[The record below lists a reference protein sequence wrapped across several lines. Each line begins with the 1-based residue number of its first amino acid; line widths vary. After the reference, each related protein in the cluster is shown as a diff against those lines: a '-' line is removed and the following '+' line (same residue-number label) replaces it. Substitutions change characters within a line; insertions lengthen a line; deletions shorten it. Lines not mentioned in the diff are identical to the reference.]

1 MIALRS
7 LLCPVD
13 FSEQSR
19 HALRWAGALV
29 RRTNGLLTVVS
40 AVDPLLAEAARL
52 RFGLDLVHAE
62 TEPALRQFAFETWS
76 DEIAHAT
83 NANFDVRVGNSA
95 DVILETAAR
104 ERTGLIVMGTHGLGG
119 VRKWLLGSTTE
130 RVLRRTHT
138 PVLAVPP
145 TVTEPVPLNDAASGT
160 LGPVLAATDFSDTSA
175 RALRW
180 AADLAHEI
188 ASPLLL
194 VHVVEPIAVAPQWQ
208 AYIEDADQARLADAR
223 AHLEKLT
230 KQFAGSVECESLV
243 GSGPPADSIASIADQ
258 RGASVI
264 VMGLAS
270 SQEPLGSRPGSIAYR
285 VLCLAKAP
293 VLVVPPQSHTESP
306 QECTVASDD
315 ERAEGPRRTD
325 HLV

>member
-1 MIALRS
+1 MTASMVIRVCQSMNDMIALSS

-19 HALRWAGALV
+19 HALRWAKTLA
-29 RRTNGLLTVVS
+29 RRTKGHLTVLSV
-40 AVDPLLAEAARL
+40 VDPLLAEAARI

-62 TEPALRQFAFETWS
+62 TEPALRQFAAETWS

-83 NANFDVRVGNSA
+83 NVTFDVRVGNPA

-104 ERTGLIVMGTHGLGG
+104 ERTDLVVMGTHGLSG

-145 TVTEPVPLNDAASGT
+145 TESEPVPLNDAAVGT
-160 LGPVLAATDFSDTSA
+160 LRPVLAATDFSDTSA

-180 AADLAHEI
+180 AAELAQEI

-208 AYIEDADQARLADAR
+208 PYTEDADRARVADAR
-223 AHLEKLT
+223 AQMEKLT
-230 KQFAGSVECESLV
+230 KQFAGSVEYESLV
-243 GSGPPADSIASIADQ
+243 ERGRPADSIALIAHQ
-258 RGASVI
+258 RRAGVI

-270 SQEPLGSRPGSIAYR
+270 SQGPLGSRPGSIAYR
-285 VLCLAKAP
+285 VLCLAKVP
-293 VLVVPPQSHTESP
+293 VLVVPPQSVTESP
-306 QECTVASDD
+306 QE
-315 ERAEGPRRTD
+315 
-325 HLV
+325 

>member
-1 MIALRS
+1 MNDMIALRS

-19 HALRWAGALV
+19 HALRWAKALA
-29 RRTNGLLTVVS
+29 RRTKGRLTVLS
-40 AVDPLLAEAARL
+40 AVDPLLADAARL

-62 TEPALRQFAFETWS
+62 TEPALRQFAAETWS
-76 DEIAHAT
+76 DEIAQAT
-83 NANFDVRVGNSA
+83 NADFDVRVGNPA

-104 ERTGLIVMGTHGLGG
+104 ERTDLIVMGTHGLGG

-145 TVTEPVPLNDAASGT
+145 TVSDPVSLNDAMSGT

-175 RALRW
+175 RAIRW

-208 AYIEDADQARLADAR
+208 PYIEDADQARVADAG
-223 AHLEKLT
+223 AQMEKLT
-230 KQFAGSVECESLV
+230 KQFVGPVECEFLV
-243 GSGPPADSIASIADQ
+243 ESGRPADSIASIADQ
-258 RGASVI
+258 RRVGVI

-270 SQEPLGSRPGSIAYR
+270 SQGPLGSRPGSIAYR

-293 VLVVPPQSHTESP
+293 VLVVPPQSFTES
-306 QECTVASDD
+306 S
-315 ERAEGPRRTD
+315 
-325 HLV
+325 HK